1 MIIIIRIPT
10 VSKVLLQNIKKSVNI
25 SQVNIWLIMLI
36 IILGN
41 NDTAAK

>member
-36 IILGN
+36 IIL
-41 NDTAAK
+41 